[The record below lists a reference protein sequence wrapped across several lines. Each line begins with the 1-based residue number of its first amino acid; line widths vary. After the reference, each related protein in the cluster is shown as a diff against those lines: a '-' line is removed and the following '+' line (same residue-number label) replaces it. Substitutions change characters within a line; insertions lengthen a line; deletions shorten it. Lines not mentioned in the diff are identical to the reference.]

1 MTQFRA
7 SRARGIGLR
16 RKELD
21 EVVTGATKGPLG
33 ADLED
38 SPQ

>member
-1 MTQFRA
+1 MAQGRA

-16 RKELD
+16 GKALD
-21 EVVTGATKGPLG
+21 EVVTEANKGPLG
-33 ADLED
+33 ADFED